1 MGASSRPHCMPKGRA
16 ARTKIVQTPG
26 PEPPICYGRRV
37 TEPSDL
43 YFRQVPIGPM
53 ANFIYLIGSRSARTC
68 VVVDPAWDTGAIC
81 RLAEADGMTITGA
94 LVTHY
99 HPDHVGGGM
108 LGFRVPGGVA
118 ELVARAPAKIHVHK
132 LEADGLKQV
141 TGVSESD
148 LVRRDGGD
156 TLTIGDVE
164 ITFIHTPGHTPGSQC
179 FLVRD
184 ALVAGDTLFVDGCGR
199 VDLPGGDA
207 QQMYESLTG
216 PLARL
221 SDDVI
226 LYPGHDYGRAPS
238 SPLGD
243 QRRTNR
249 YLRIRSRDD
258 WRRLMG
264 R

>member
-1 MGASSRPHCMPKGRA
+1 MPKGRA

-132 LEADGLKQV
+132 LEADGVKRV
-141 TGVSESD
+141 TGISEEDMVRHEGNDRVSAGE
-148 LVRRDGGD
+148 
-156 TLTIGDVE
+156 VE
-164 ITFIHTPGHTPGSQC
+164 VELLHTPGHTPGSQC
-179 FLVRD
+179 FRLKS
-184 ALVAGDTLFVDGCGR
+184 ALVSGDTLFLQGCGR
-199 VDLPGGDA
+199 VDLPGGSA
-207 QQMYESLTG
+207 EEMERTLSQ
-216 PLARL
+216 RL
-221 SDDVI
+221 SKLPDDLT
-226 LYPGHDYGRAPS
+226 LYPGHAYGGEHA
-238 SPLGD
+238 PLGEV
-243 QRRTNR
+243 RRTNPF
-249 YLRIRSRDD
+249 LSSFQKRSRA
-258 WRRLMG
+258 R
-264 R
+264 